1 MPFWLMKVSKEHSTF
16 WVVGKPILVR
26 KLKGREINYLPKVTQ
41 LGQTGVTT
49 SRQHGYRAQLRDTI
63 LLNQGKQ
70 IQSHQS
76 ELQLV
81 TM

>member
-1 MPFWLMKVSKEHSTF
+1 MPLWLMKVSKEHSTF

-49 SRQHGYRAQLRDTI
+49 SR
-63 LLNQGKQ
+63 
-70 IQSHQS
+70 
-76 ELQLV
+76 
-81 TM
+81 